1 MTKNIY
7 NKKFW
12 FFFVLAIVIM
22 RIVTFLIQ
30 KYSDNEPIL
39 FLEIIG
45 SVAHIIVVVV
55 FLKYFKCLYI
65 IENSLIFSKKKQIR
79 NWEIFFSLL
88 LILSF
93 IFIVVMYP
101 NPIHI
106 LLNKYTIGQI
116 FVTFSEELFFRV
128 FILGVLLHNIR
139 LYNIESTLNIKN
151 VCIILISLAI
161 SSFLFSFWHID
172 FWHLENFD
180 FFNFIERFNKSL
192 IFYGMPFIITNKKI
206 WPGWLLHYINNM
218 IGFLKRGI
226 I

>member
-1 MTKNIY
+1 MTENIY

-12 FFFVLAIVIM
+12 LFFVLAIVIM

-45 SVAHIIVVVV
+45 SVAHIVVVVV

-65 IENSLIFSKKKQIR
+65 IKNSLIFSKKKQIR
-79 NWEIFFSLL
+79 NWEILFSSLL
-88 LILSF
+88 IFLF

-101 NPIHI
+101 NPMHI

-116 FVTFSEELFFRV
+116 CVTFSEELFFRV

-139 LYNIESTLNIKN
+139 LYNIESTLNKKN
-151 VCIILISLAI
+151 ICKILISLAI
-161 SSFLFSFWHID
+161 SSFLFAFWHID
-172 FWHLENFD
+172 FWHLENFN

-192 IFYGMPFIITNKKI
+192 IFYGMPFMVTNKKI

>member
-1 MTKNIY
+1 MTENIY

-45 SVAHIIVVVV
+45 SVAHIVVVV
-55 FLKYFKCLYI
+55 GFLKYFKCLDI
-65 IENSLIFSKKKQIR
+65 IEKSLIFSKKKEIR
-79 NWEIFFSLL
+79 NWEMLFSSLL
-88 LILSF
+88 IF
-93 IFIVVMYP
+93 IFILLVVMYP
-101 NPIHI
+101 NRIHI

-116 FVTFSEELFFRV
+116 CVTFSEELFFRV
-128 FILGVLLHNIR
+128 FILGVLLYNIG
-139 LYNIESTLNIKN
+139 LYNIESTLKIKN
-151 VCIILISLAI
+151 ICKILISLAI
-161 SSFLFSFWHID
+161 SSFLFAFWHI
-172 FWHLENFD
+172 D

-192 IFYGMPFIITNKKI
+192 IFYGMPFIVTNKKI

-218 IGFLKRGI
+218 IGLLKRGI